1 MSALLNHVHVPAVD
15 LPNCIGKTRSP
26 DGLRSGVFRITPAL
40 AKRHG
45 IQPMLILG
53 TKDGSVALGV
63 IRGDA
68 TELSFT
74 WSEDPE
80 LRHQAVVKPGRA
92 VLLMLECG
100 GAA

>member
-1 MSALLNHVHVPAVD
+1 MSALLNHVHVP
-15 LPNCIGKTRSP
+15 LPHCIGKTRSP
-26 DGLRSGVFRITPAL
+26 DGLRSRVFRITPAL

-68 TELSFT
+68 TELSFI
-74 WSEDPE
+74 WSEDPG
-80 LRHQAVVKPGRA
+80 LRHEAAVKPSFA
-92 VLLMLECG
+92 VLRMLDGLMG